1 LPIAFRGVSEE
12 SYAAGLAA
20 TRKKCAATDPAP
32 GHFAANDAA
41 PQSGHSKPSS
51 RRSILPAT
59 AAHHHEKHAH
69 PTASPADY
77 WALLKPRVMSLVIF
91 TAFAGVLIAP
101 SHVNPVIGLASLL
114 AIAAGAGASG
124 ALNMWYD
131 ADIDALMRRTQNRPI
146 PAGRMNKGDALGFGL
161 VLSVLSVFA
170 LGIVANWLAAALLS
184 FTIFFYVAV
193 YTMWLKRLT
202 PQNIVI
208 GGAAG
213 ALPPIVGYAAA
224 TGEISLASIALFA
237 IIFVWTPP
245 HFWALALVKAE
256 EYGRAGIPMLPN
268 VKGADR
274 TRREILL
281 YTLALVPLGLSPWLI
296 GFASLAYGMIAL
308 ALGALMLLFS
318 ARVYYHRTG
327 AKADRC
333 ARQLFGF
340 SILYLF
346 LLFAAIVGER
356 LVAILALN
364 IPW

>member
-1 LPIAFRGVSEE
+1 
-12 SYAAGLAA
+12 
-20 TRKKCAATDPAP
+20 
-32 GHFAANDAA
+32 
-41 PQSGHSKPSS
+41 
-51 RRSILPAT
+51 
-59 AAHHHEKHAH
+59 
-69 PTASPADY
+69 
-77 WALLKPRVMSLVIF
+77 
-91 TAFAGVLIAP
+91 
-101 SHVNPVIGLASLL
+101 VIGLASLL

-161 VLSVLSVFA
+161 VLSILSVFA

-356 LVAILALN
+356 LVAILAGN